1 MYCACLFTIVPS
13 APPLNVT
20 VHSQGKNL
28 LAVSWQAPDKRLWDG
43 ELTGYQVCYS
53 TLESDKN
60 AKCLMTA
67 TFVYT
72 ISKLH
77 PSTKYFVTVSAGTRA
92 GYGNKSLEVSRIT
105 NGGK

>member
-1 MYCACLFTIVPS
+1 MYSACLFTIVPS
-13 APPLNVT
+13 ALPFNVT
-20 VHSQGKNL
+20 IHSRGKNVL
-28 LAVSWQAPDKRLWDG
+28 VVYWQAPDKRLWDG

-92 GYGNKSLEVSRIT
+92 GYGNKSLEVSKIT